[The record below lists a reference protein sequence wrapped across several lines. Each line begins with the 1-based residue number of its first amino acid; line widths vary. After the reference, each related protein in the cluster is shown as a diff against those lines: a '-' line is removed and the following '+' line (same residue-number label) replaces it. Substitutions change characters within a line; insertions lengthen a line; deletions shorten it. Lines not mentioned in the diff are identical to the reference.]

1 MNNQALTLSSDGA
14 FVVGC
19 IGEMSNNEVDTGTV
33 LSDCAA
39 GVLRVGVDS
48 QEGEGSV
55 LDSGS
60 ASNAESDSEVKN
72 EVKLEAEV
80 EAGVETGS
88 AGVVSTF
95 ESRGSR
101 SSSSSRSSV

>member
-1 MNNQALTLSSDGA
+1 
-14 FVVGC
+14 
-19 IGEMSNNEVDTGTV
+19 MSNNEVDTGKVFST
-33 LSDCAA
+33 CAA

-55 LDSGS
+55 LGSGS

-80 EAGVETGS
+80 EAGVDMGS
-88 AGVVSTF
+88 AGVVRSF